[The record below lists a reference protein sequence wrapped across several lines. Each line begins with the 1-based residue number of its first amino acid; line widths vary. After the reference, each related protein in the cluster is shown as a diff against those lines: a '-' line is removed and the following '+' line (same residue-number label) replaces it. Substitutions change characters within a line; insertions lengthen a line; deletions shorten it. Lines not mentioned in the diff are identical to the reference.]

1 MLILDE
7 PGNNLDIPTLTIL
20 EDFLNS
26 FVGIV
31 ITVSHDRY
39 FLDNVADR
47 IFAFDGHGGL
57 TQYEGRLYRLSR
69 SIRRRTYGECR
80 DRTAI
85 SKADPAQKEDAKKS
99 WKQNR
104 PQKLKFS
111 YKEQKEF
118 ETIDEDIAK
127 LEAKTEQLDEE
138 MARNATNS
146 VKLSELIA
154 EKEKTEA
161 ELEEKMD
168 RWVYL
173 NDLKERIQNGE

>member
-57 TQYEGRLYRLSR
+57 TQYEGGYTDYLEAF
-69 SIRRRTYGECR
+69 RRRTYGECR
-80 DRTAI
+80 DRTA
-85 SKADPAQKEDAKKS
+85 DQ
-99 WKQNR
+99 
-104 PQKLKFS
+104 
-111 YKEQKEF
+111 
-118 ETIDEDIAK
+118 
-127 LEAKTEQLDEE
+127 
-138 MARNATNS
+138 
-146 VKLSELIA
+146 
-154 EKEKTEA
+154 
-161 ELEEKMD
+161 
-168 RWVYL
+168 
-173 NDLKERIQNGE
+173 

>member
-57 TQYEGRLYRLSR
+57 TQYEGG
-69 SIRRRTYGECR
+69 IPI
-80 DRTAI
+80 I
-85 SKADPAQKEDAKKS
+85 SKHPAADIWRMP
-99 WKQNR
+99 
-104 PQKLKFS
+104 
-111 YKEQKEF
+111 
-118 ETIDEDIAK
+118 
-127 LEAKTEQLDEE
+127 
-138 MARNATNS
+138 
-146 VKLSELIA
+146 
-154 EKEKTEA
+154 
-161 ELEEKMD
+161 
-168 RWVYL
+168 
-173 NDLKERIQNGE
+173 